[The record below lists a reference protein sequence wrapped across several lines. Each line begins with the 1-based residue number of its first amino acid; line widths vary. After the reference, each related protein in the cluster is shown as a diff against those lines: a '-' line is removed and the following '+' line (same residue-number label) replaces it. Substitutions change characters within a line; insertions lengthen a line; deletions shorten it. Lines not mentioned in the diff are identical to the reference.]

1 MTLTGPG
8 IRLLGTKKLPLAD
21 GRAAVAIRPEEAA
34 IGTAGDTNAI
44 AGEVTNV
51 EYGGRDSLVDVRTPG
66 GTVIHVRAP
75 NPPRVGEAT
84 HVVVPVARALVY
96 PVG

>member
-1 MTLTGPG
+1 MDRWEGCRRRVVRNPPRG
-8 IRLLGTKKLPLAD
+8 HIW
-21 GRAAVAIRPEEAA
+21 RAAVAIRPEEAT
-34 IGTAGDTNAI
+34 IGNAGDTNAI

-51 EYGGRDSLVDVRTPG
+51 EYGGRDSLVDVRTQA

-75 NPPRVGEAT
+75 KPPRVGEST